1 MKLLPGFSIGLILAL
16 ALLPVHAQVNSGSD
30 GHDGAFNPT
39 TNTVINMAD
48 HPDGIYHYTSVNI
61 PAGVTVSFL
70 PNANNSPVVWLVQSD
85 CVIEGVVNVNG
96 QNSSGANGGLGG
108 SGGYRGG
115 SGVNPPTFGQG
126 PSGGA
131 VGEDGSFSSGNSF
144 LIPLFGGSGGGGN
157 YWAYERA
164 PMGGGGG
171 GGAILIAASNLVRLN
186 GGISAN
192 GGVGISYALYSNGN
206 YIGSIS
212 SGSGSGGAVR
222 ILSLVFTGNG
232 YVSVSR
238 GRVRIDTFENT
249 FAGNLP
255 TGTSHGF
262 QPIVIPAAGQG
273 VQLAI
278 ASVAGN
284 SVPANPSSTLANP
297 AVIIPGQQANPI
309 PIVVHCSNIP
319 LNTPITVTVKPVNGP
334 AVSAT
339 ANNTAGTAASSTATV
354 NINMPRGG
362 GIIYAT
368 TVVGISGQQASLSA
382 PEKNARMAESG
393 GAHAPRVLF
402 DAPSRRTSE
411 RVEKSD
417 ALDESTRST
426 PTTGASLAAREAR
439 AVPEM
444 KTPALRDLPLSV
456 TGWTASGERF
466 AKMEITAALGGKQE
480 VTYITESGKRYPLA
494 AK

>member
-1 MKLLPGFSIGLILAL
+1 LTAS
-16 ALLPVHAQVNSGSD
+16 
-30 GHDGAFNPT
+30 
-39 TNTVINMAD
+39 
-48 HPDGIYHYTSVNI
+48 
-61 PAGVTVSFL
+61 
-70 PNANNSPVVWLVQSD
+70 
-85 CVIEGVVNVNG
+85 
-96 QNSSGANGGLGG
+96 
-108 SGGYRGG
+108 
-115 SGVNPPTFGQG
+115 
-126 PSGGA
+126 
-131 VGEDGSFSSGNSF
+131 
-144 LIPLFGGSGGGGN
+144 
-157 YWAYERA
+157 
-164 PMGGGGG
+164 G
-171 GGAILIAASNLVRLN
+171 GGAIAGWA
-186 GGISAN
+186 
-192 GGVGISYALYSNGN
+192 YNGN
-206 YIGSIS
+206 FIYNGAGNGRIRLDTFQNLLGGSIS
-212 SGSGSGGAVR
+212 G
-222 ILSLVFTGNG
+222 
-232 YVSVSR
+232 
-238 GRVRIDTFENT
+238 TF
-249 FAGNLP
+249 
-255 TGTSHGF
+255 SQGF
-262 QPIVIPAAGQG
+262 QPIIIPSASQT

-319 LNTPITVTVKPVNGP
+319 LNTPITVTVKPANGP

-339 ANNTAGTAASSTATV
+339 ANNTAGTTASSTATV
-354 NINMPRGG
+354 NLNMPRGG
-362 GIIYAT
+362 GLIYAT
-368 TVVGISGQQASLSA
+368 TVVGLSGQQASLTA

-411 RVEKSD
+411 RVENSN
-417 ALDESTRST
+417 APDESTRST

-456 TGWTASGERF
+456 TGWTANGERF